1 MLYRP
6 LSEIIACGVG
16 RVLHPLDFPASPVVR
31 TLPLFAASEPPGENQ
46 PQRGRLEPEDVPARL
61 LVVEDDWF
69 VSMDIESALTEAGY
83 EVVEIVRSADEAVR
97 AAIRYRPDLVL
108 MDIRLIG
115 SRDGVEAAA
124 EIRKETDIPCLFV
137 SAHDD
142 AATRARAA
150 PSRPAGWLMK
160 PFLTQHL
167 LDAVSRAIRGGGD
180 EPEPA

>member
-1 MLYRP
+1 MLHP
-6 LSEIIACGVG
+6 IDLTVWPVVGAAPVFTAAEPPVGDAPGSG
-16 RVLHPLDFPASPVVR
+16 RV
-31 TLPLFAASEPPGENQ
+31 E
-46 PQRGRLEPEDVPARL
+46 LEDAPARL

-69 VSMDIESALTEAGY
+69 VSMDIESALMDAGY
-83 EVVEIVRSADEAVR
+83 EVVGVVRSADEAVR

-142 AATRARAA
+142 VATKARAA

-167 LDAVSRAIRGGGD
+167 LDAVQRAIGGGGGES
-180 EPEPA
+180 EPT